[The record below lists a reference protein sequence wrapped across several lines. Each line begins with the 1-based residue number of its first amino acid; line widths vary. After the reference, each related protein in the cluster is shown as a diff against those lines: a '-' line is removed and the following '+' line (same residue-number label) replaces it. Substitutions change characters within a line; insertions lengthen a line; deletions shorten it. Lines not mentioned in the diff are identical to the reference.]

1 MRFGTTWR
9 ADGLLREG
17 VILSHWRGQRWKRCR
32 HGACYLWRHLYDAWF
47 GNVRLPDQPPLT
59 PTAIS
64 RSDARQAINKRSTNA
79 MRPRFKGTTM
89 KAEFMLLAIY
99 NKLRL
104 NLKKVCS
111 AIAMSVKTA

>member
-17 VILSHWRGQRWKRCR
+17 VILSHWRGSDGSVVAMGLATCGDICTALGSEMSGCR
-32 HGACYLWRHLYDAWF
+32 TS
-47 GNVRLPDQPPLT
+47 PPLT

-79 MRPRFKGTTM
+79 MRPRFKGTTI